1 MIYYEQEPE
10 CVAISDYV
18 KCFWMSDSQDSE
30 GISTVLPD
38 GYFDLIFRFQDA
50 QLASVFLTGTW
61 TIPVDVPYAKHT
73 RYFGVRFKLLASEYI
88 FNESIE
94 RIIDT
99 STVLPSNFW
108 DVELSVFRSFE
119 IFVQAFS
126 CKIECRVP
134 AISEVDA
141 RKLRLVQILYD
152 EKGSITVAE
161 LANRVGWSARQ
172 INRWFNNQFGLSLK
186 KFSGIL
192 KCHATYGEIANGKL
206 HPVSGYYDQAHLIK
220 EIKRYTGATPKI
232 LHENKNVRF
241 LQLSTQVK
249 P

>member
-1 MIYYEQEPE
+1 
-10 CVAISDYV
+10 
-18 KCFWMSDSQDSE
+18 MSDSQDSE

-38 GYFDLIFRFQDA
+38 GYFDLIFRFQGD

-61 TIPVDVPYAKHT
+61 TIPVDVSYAKHT
-73 RYFGVRFKLLASEYI
+73 RYYGVRFKLLASEYI
-88 FNESIE
+88 FKESIE
-94 RIIDT
+94 RLIDT
-99 STVLPSNFW
+99 STDLPSDFW
-108 DVELSVFRSFE
+108 DIDRSVFETFDC
-119 IFVQAFS
+119 FVLTMS
-126 CKIECRVP
+126 RKIECRLPVV
-134 AISEVDA
+134 SEIDM

-152 EKGSITVAE
+152 EKGAVSVAE

-192 KCHATYGEIANGKL
+192 KCHATYGDIANGEL

-241 LQLSTQVK
+241 LQLSTQLK